1 VNVFLSD
8 EQAEPVDAPGLRRL
22 AELALESEGFPPDTE
37 MSVVLVD
44 EAQIARYNDRF
55 MGRAGATDVLA
66 FPLLDLAAGK
76 VPVRTHGDPPI
87 GVGDVFL
94 CPSEIRTRA
103 EAEGYDYPDLLFLML
118 VHGILHL
125 LGYDHG
131 DQGGADAM
139 SRREDELLALVGRTV

>member
-8 EQAEPVDAPGLRRL
+8 EQTEPVDAPGLRRL
-22 AELALESEGFPPDTE
+22 AELALDFEGFPPDTE

-55 MGRAGATDVLA
+55 MGRHGPTDVLA
-66 FPLLDLAAGK
+66 FPLLELRPGA
-76 VPVRTHGDPPI
+76 VPVRTPDDPPI

-94 CPSEIRTRA
+94 CPAEIRTRA

-125 LGYDHG
+125 LGYDH
-131 DQGGADAM
+131 DEGGAADAM
-139 SRREDELLALVGRTV
+139 SQREDELLALVGKVV